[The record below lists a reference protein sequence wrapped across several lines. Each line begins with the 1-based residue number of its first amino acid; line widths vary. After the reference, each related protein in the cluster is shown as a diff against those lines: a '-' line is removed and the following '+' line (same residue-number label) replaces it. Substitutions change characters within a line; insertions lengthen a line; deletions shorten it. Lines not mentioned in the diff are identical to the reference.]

1 MSNNKKIGVLNIA
14 VLYVGCMMGAGFA
27 SGRETWQFFGVFDKW
42 GLVGV
47 GLFAVIILA
56 IAYMTVYIAHTLNT
70 NDLGKILV
78 PEGHPGLEKL
88 CGNIMA
94 GMLSMVIILM
104 TSAGGALLHQQFG
117 LPSFAGGFII
127 VVLVLATVM
136 GNFARVS
143 KVFKYVMPVLCI
155 AMILTCVAVIVT
167 FEGPSRIPEK
177 FEISPMTPN
186 WIVSTFLYV
195 AYNVIGLIAIMA
207 TATINSKSYNVT
219 KVGALLGGTAVGVL
233 AMLILLTIRCDMVYT
248 QGIDMPVL
256 GYADNLSKVMGIIY
270 TIILFC
276 AIYSTATSNYY
287 GFTTK
292 IKDGPKKNIIIIVT
306 ALVGYLLGL
315 VGFKNIISY
324 LTPVIGYIGLVFMG
338 LLVWNFICLYIKE
351 HKHEKSSIS

>member
-1 MSNNKKIGVLNIA
+1 MTSNKKIGALNIA

-42 GLVGV
+42 GLLGV
-47 GLFAVIILA
+47 ALFAVVILA
-56 IAYMTVYIAHTLNT
+56 IAYMTVYIAGTLNT
-70 NDLGKILV
+70 NDLGRILI

-88 CGNIMA
+88 CGNVMA
-94 GMLSMVIILM
+94 GMLSIVIVLM

-117 LPSFAGGFII
+117 LPSFVGGFLI

-136 GNFARVS
+136 GTFARVS

-155 AMILTCVAVIVT
+155 AMILTCIAVIIT
-167 FEGPSRIPEK
+167 FDGPSRVPEK
-177 FEISPMTPN
+177 FDISPMTPN

-207 TATINSKSYNVT
+207 TSTINARSFKAT
-219 KVGALLGGTAVGVL
+219 KLGALLGGVAVGVL
-233 AMLILLTIRCDMVYT
+233 AMLILLTIRCDMVYS
-248 QGIDMPVL
+248 QGTDMPVL
-256 GYADNLSKVMGIIY
+256 GYADNLSKGMGIIY

-292 IKDGPKKNIIIIVT
+292 IKDGPKKNMIVIVT
-306 ALVGYLLGL
+306 AFIGYLLGL

-324 LTPVIGYIGLVFMG
+324 LTPVIGYIGLIFIG
-338 LLVWNFICLYIKE
+338 LLVWNFISLFIKE
-351 HKHEKSSIS
+351 HKHGEESLS

>member
-1 MSNNKKIGVLNIA
+1 MTSNKKIGALNIA

-42 GLVGV
+42 GIVGV
-47 GLFAVIILA
+47 GLFAIIILS
-56 IAYMTVYIAHTLNT
+56 IAFMTIYIANTLNT
-70 NDLGKILV
+70 NDLGKIMI

-88 CGNIMA
+88 CGNLMA

-117 LPSFAGGFII
+117 LPSFVGGFII

-143 KVFKYVMPVLCI
+143 RVFKYVMPVLCV
-155 AMILTCVAVIVT
+155 AMILTCLIVILT
-167 FEGPSRIPEK
+167 FDGPSRIPET

-207 TATINSKSYNVT
+207 TATINSKGYNIT

-248 QGIDMPVL
+248 QGMDMPVL
-256 GYADNLSKVMGIIY
+256 GYADSLSKVMGIIY
-270 TIILFC
+270 TAILFC

-292 IKDGPKKNIIIIVT
+292 IKDGPKKNMIVIVT
-306 ALVGYLLGL
+306 AFVGYLLGL

-324 LTPVIGYIGLVFMG
+324 LTPVIGYIGLIFIG
-338 LLVWNFICLYIKE
+338 LLVWNFITLYIKE
-351 HKHEKSSIS
+351 HKHGKESLS

>member
-1 MSNNKKIGVLNIA
+1 MGNSKKIGALNIA

-42 GLVGV
+42 GILGV

-56 IAYMTVYIAHTLNT
+56 IGYMTIYIANTLGT
-70 NDLGKILV
+70 NDLGKIMI

-88 CGNIMA
+88 CGNLMA
-94 GMLSMVIILM
+94 GMLSIVIVLM
-104 TSAGGALLHQQFG
+104 TSAGGALLNQQFG
-117 LPSFAGGFII
+117 LPSFVGGLII

-143 KVFKYVMPVLCI
+143 RVFKYVMPVLCI
-155 AMILTCVAVIVT
+155 AMILTCLAVIIT
-167 FEGPSRIPEK
+167 FDGPARVPEK
-177 FEISPMTPN
+177 FDISPMTPN

-207 TATINSKSYNVT
+207 TAAINAKSYKTT
-219 KVGALLGGTAVGVL
+219 KIGALLGGTAVGVL
-233 AMLILLTIRCDMVYT
+233 AMLILLTIRCDMVFS
-248 QGIDMPVL
+248 QGMDMPVL
-256 GYADNLSKVMGIIY
+256 GYADNLSKGMGVLY

-292 IKDGPKKNIIIIVT
+292 IKEGPKKNFIVVIT
-306 ALVGYLLGL
+306 AFVGYLLGL

-324 LTPVIGYIGLVFMG
+324 LTPVIGYIGLIFIG
-338 LLVWNFICLYIKE
+338 LLVWNFISLIIKE
-351 HKHEKSSIS
+351 HKDEDKSLS